1 MNTEVHKAIAIPVTY
16 INGEWKFLVVRDKR
30 YKEWTFVTGGCRK
43 REVFN
48 PIRCAIRELEEE
60 TRGIINLKRGTYNY
74 FRFRNRVDTLEESVY
89 HVYVFFVNISTE
101 DMKNIVDKF
110 KEEKHKMDTNQTSF
124 KKNYDENDYIE
135 FTTLGEF
142 KLKNVWKMIDDNVI
156 QNPDF
161 YSALHSSKSK
171 NFYIVY

>member
-1 MNTEVHKAIAIPVTY
+1 
-16 INGEWKFLVVRDKR
+16 
-30 YKEWTFVTGGCRK
+30 
-43 REVFN
+43 
-48 PIRCAIRELEEE
+48 
-60 TRGIINLKRGTYNY
+60 
-74 FRFRNRVDTLEESVY
+74 
-89 HVYVFFVNISTE
+89 VYVFFVNISTD

-124 KKNYDENDYIE
+124 KKNYDENDYME
-135 FTTLGEF
+135 FATLGEF